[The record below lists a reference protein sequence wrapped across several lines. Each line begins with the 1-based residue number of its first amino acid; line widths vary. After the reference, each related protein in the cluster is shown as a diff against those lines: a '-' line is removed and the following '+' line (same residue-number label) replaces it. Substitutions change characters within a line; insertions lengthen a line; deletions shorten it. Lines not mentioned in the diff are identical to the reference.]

1 MAFTNISTV
10 KYYII
15 LYLSV
20 LDKKTYSDP
29 RRKFR
34 MKLFAKIVHSFRRL
48 TVFVKS
54 SILDVGL
61 GSKYASA
68 DSNPLLIFW
77 KTEAADLF
85 SN

>member
-10 KYYII
+10 KYYI
-15 LYLSV
+15 YSLSECFRQKDV
-20 LDKKTYSDP
+20 FRP
-29 RRKFR
+29 RRKFK

-68 DSNPLLIFW
+68 DSNPLLIFR

-85 SN
+85 PN